1 MAISLEE
8 IKAGINAEC
17 GGLVV
22 QTLAEAADPSAPVR
36 GLSSGSVRLNMA
48 LSGRPLVGY
57 AWGRIAEIYG
67 PESSGKTTMCL
78 HALAEAQRLDIP
90 CGFIDAEYAL
100 DSVYAKAIGV
110 RVDKLLFSQPDFGE
124 QAIDTAISMMKH
136 GVKVIVVDSVA
147 ALTPKAEIEG
157 DMESTSVG
165 TQARMMSKALRKL
178 ASIVSRAD
186 ALILFTNQLR
196 MKIGVMFG
204 SPETVSGG
212 NALKFYASYRL
223 DVRSPRGGATKEKS
237 LDGGDQVETGIDTNV
252 KIVKNK
258 VFAPYRTATV
268 HIDYGKGI
276 DRYDDLARFL
286 ADGKAVLWQD
296 KSYKTSRFAELLRED
311 RDVRKG
317 VVAYLKTL

>member
-8 IKAGINAEC
+8 IKAGVNEAC
-17 GGLVV
+17 GSLVV

-48 LSGRPLVGY
+48 LSGKPLVGY
-57 AWGRIAEIYG
+57 GWGRIVEIFG

-78 HALAEAQRLDIP
+78 HALAEAQRLDLP

-100 DSVYAKAIGV
+100 DSVYAKALGV
-110 RVDKLLFSQPDFGE
+110 KVDKLLFSQPDFGE
-124 QAIDTAISMMKH
+124 QAIDIAINMLRS
-136 GVKVIVVDSVA
+136 GVKLIVVDSVA

-157 DMESTSVG
+157 DMESTQVG
-165 TQARMMSKALRKL
+165 AQARMMSKAMRKL
-178 ASIVSRAD
+178 ASIVSHAG
-186 ALILFTNQLR
+186 ALIMFTNQIR

-212 NALKFYASYRL
+212 NALKFFSSYRL

-237 LDGGDQVETGIDTNV
+237 LSGEQLETGIDTNV

-258 VFAPYRTATV
+258 AYIPYRTATV

-286 ADGKAVLWQD
+286 ADGKSVIWKEQSF
-296 KSYKTSRFAELLRED
+296 KVSRFADLLRED
-311 RDVRKG
+311 KVLRKDVI
-317 VVAYLKTL
+317 AYLKTL